1 MLEER
6 DLKGGFLSGLVVR
19 ILGFLCCGP
28 GSIPARE
35 AEILQAMRHGQK
47 KNLKKKKKFF
57 SHGNLTATGK
67 GSIPTPLSDLGGCLP
82 SPGLLLLM
90 RGLWVAPAGQLAPQA
105 HPSLWAS
112 RPLFSSNAKQQDQVS
127 AMPRVLGKGTV
138 GARR

>member
-1 MLEER
+1 MPEGKLSSVSACSFLSPLPSSSPGATQVSQRPLQTALSSLLAAEER
-6 DLKGGFLSGLVVR
+6 VTWVQQG
-19 ILGFLCCGP
+19 C
-28 GSIPARE
+28 ARE
-35 AEILQAMRHGQK
+35 G
-47 KNLKKKKKFF
+47 
-57 SHGNLTATGK
+57 GV
-67 GSIPTPLSDLGGCLP
+67 GGCLP

-105 HPSLWAS
+105 RPSLWAS